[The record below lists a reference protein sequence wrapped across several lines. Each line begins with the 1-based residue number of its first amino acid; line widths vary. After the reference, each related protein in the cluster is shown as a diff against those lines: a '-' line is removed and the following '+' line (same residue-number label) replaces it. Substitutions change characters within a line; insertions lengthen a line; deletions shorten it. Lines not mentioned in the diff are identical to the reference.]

1 MIMRKVIQ
9 KISIVSIWIV
19 LLLLSSNLL
28 MAQDTKGLLP
38 VNKDGFETG
47 DWRNFRPHYAGDATE
62 WTRPAFSIN
71 RTEPISG
78 NYSLQWKSDDRD
90 QQWFMLSNAFYLE
103 RPVKISVDFQVTGKA
118 KDFEAGLL
126 LMESKEVYA
135 GIKVSRKKAA
145 LFKKGNTTVEQPKTG
160 ITILPGTIYHLTV
173 SISADGVFK
182 AEVTEK
188 VTGRLLS
195 GFESLSFIAP
205 EALSM
210 YVKTGRNSNTDINFD
225 NMEIQAADYKVAAGK
240 YVRAPQFVVLPRT
253 PDVEQDQGNWVGGH
267 ASIAGG

>member
-1 MIMRKVIQ
+1 MRKVIQ

-118 KDFEAGLL
+118 KDL
-126 LMESKEVYA
+126 K
-135 GIKVSRKKAA
+135 
-145 LFKKGNTTVEQPKTG
+145 P
-160 ITILPGTIYHLTV
+160 
-173 SISADGVFK
+173 
-182 AEVTEK
+182 
-188 VTGRLLS
+188 
-195 GFESLSFIAP
+195 
-205 EALSM
+205 
-210 YVKTGRNSNTDINFD
+210 
-225 NMEIQAADYKVAAGK
+225 DYFLWNQ
-240 YVRAPQFVVLPRT
+240 RRCM
-253 PDVEQDQGNWVGGH
+253 QG
-267 ASIAGG
+267 